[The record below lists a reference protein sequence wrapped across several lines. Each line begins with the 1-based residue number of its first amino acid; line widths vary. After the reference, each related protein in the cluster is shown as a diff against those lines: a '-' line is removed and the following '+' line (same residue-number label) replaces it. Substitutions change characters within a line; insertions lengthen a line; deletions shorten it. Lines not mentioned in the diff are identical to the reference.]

1 MGWISTVQ
9 LSTALEMLSDNEIL
23 KLYKGL
29 CVADVSDGK
38 FISWASL
45 LNNSDF
51 PTDGLHLFHK

>member
-1 MGWISTVQ
+1 MGWIST
-9 LSTALEMLSDNEIL
+9 ALELLSDNEIL

-29 CVADVSDGK
+29 YVADVSDGK